1 MISASVMVAP
11 SFPVTAK
18 VVFLYTIGESF
29 TSISPLADGR
39 IVCVYLSYPS
49 AVTVSVYSEPSTS
62 V

>member
-18 VVFLYTIGESF
+18 VV